1 MISSLVMPFAMRF
14 AEAMTLAMLSDSLVM
29 PSMSSVSPLFSL
41 VMISSEIFFAA
52 NISELTRAADEEFC
66 SRRRASQFSSLAHL
80 LTVASVSPVS
90 RRLPA
95 AFRRSET
102 DGTHNPGERRALAS
116 SSAFWSF

>member
-1 MISSLVMPFAMRF
+1 MKLSRKWLNEFVDLGSVGDRDF

-80 LTVASVSPVS
+80 LTVASVSPVFAAITRCVS
-90 RRLPA
+90 PLRNRRHA
-95 AFRRSET
+95 
-102 DGTHNPGERRALAS
+102 
-116 SSAFWSF
+116 